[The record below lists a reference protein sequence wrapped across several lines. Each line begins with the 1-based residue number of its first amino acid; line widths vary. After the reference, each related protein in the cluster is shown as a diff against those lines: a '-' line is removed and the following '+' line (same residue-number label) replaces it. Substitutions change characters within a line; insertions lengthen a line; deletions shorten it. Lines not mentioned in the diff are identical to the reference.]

1 MESFRQDVRLAIR
14 LLLKQPGFSLLAIG
28 TLALGIGLSTALFSI
43 LDAAFIRPLP
53 YYSPE
58 QLFSV
63 SVEVAQPDRE
73 PATLDPSL
81 MDVVEWQQDRRVFSH
96 VAYSRTSPR
105 PLILDGDQ
113 PLRLQAQ
120 WVSQEYFPM
129 YGVTPFLGRAFTEEE
144 HKRFA
149 TDVVILGH
157 DFWTTRFNGNRDVIG
172 TSVRLNGLPAEI
184 VGVLP
189 AWFYSK
195 TKVWQPFN
203 VQIYA
208 SFAQQRGS
216 GTSTGMRLRAGITPA
231 EASAQ
236 LARMSAGLPP
246 DRIGSAAG
254 VTLTSMYES
263 AVRTNVKTARIISSA
278 VAVVMLLACVNV
290 AGLLLARGALRRP
303 EMAVRASLGASRAT
317 LVRQLMTECLVLAA
331 AAAVAGG
338 LLAWVS
344 LDLLVANTPMSLP
357 ANAPVRIDARA
368 LGFSMAAGMA
378 SAVLFGLLPAWRL
391 SGTSLHEVLARAGRG
406 RGSALTRRGGQGLI
420 ALEVALAV
428 VLLAGAGLMLR
439 SFGRVLGVDIGFD
452 PERAVAVEVSPTIA
466 TDAAFQQF
474 YPQLVERLAGN
485 PSIEAVGA
493 VDNVPLIGGGS
504 YTFAR
509 AGGQSYPV
517 ATRYYFG
524 AYLDAVGFSL
534 KGGKFPV
541 QTRAAGGV
549 NPAVISEF
557 GARTMFPGRSAI
569 GQRIEVGK
577 SAYEIV
583 AVSGNVKHQGPLST
597 RKPEPEIFMPAW
609 ATEVRRPMTVVARL
623 RQGAGSP
630 STLFRDINALAGQP
644 AVLERVVPGST
655 WLGERVVTPRRRTV
669 LLAILG
675 SFGLLLALVGVF
687 GMTAYAVSQRTQ
699 EIGVR
704 MAFGATARSVVVS
717 SVRDSIVPV
726 AIGLAGGLMASW
738 WTTRVIQSFLFETE
752 PRDVGTFAVVAA
764 VLALAALIAA
774 WIPARRAAR
783 VDPIVAL
790 RSE

>member
-14 LLLKQPGFSLLAIG
+14 LLLKQPGFSILAIG
-28 TLALGIGLSTALFSI
+28 TLALSIGLSTALFSV

-53 YYSPE
+53 YYQPE

-63 SVEVAQPDRE
+63 SVEVTQPDRE
-73 PATLDPSL
+73 SATLDPSL
-81 MDVVEWQQDRRVFSH
+81 MDVVEWQRDRRVFSH
-96 VAYSRTSPR
+96 VAYSRTSPQ
-105 PLILDGDQ
+105 PLILEGDQ
-113 PLRLQAQ
+113 PVRLQAQ
-120 WVSQEYFPM
+120 WVSGEYFSM
-129 YGVTPFLGRAFTEEE
+129 YGVAPFLGRTFTDEE

-157 DFWTTRFNGNRDVIG
+157 DFWKTRFNADRNIIG
-172 TSVRLNGLPAEI
+172 TSVRLNGLPTEI
-184 VGVLP
+184 IGVMP
-189 AWFYSK
+189 AWFYAK

-208 SFAQQRGS
+208 AFAKQRGS
-216 GTSTGMRLRAGITPA
+216 GTTIGMRLRAGVSPE

-254 VTLTSMYES
+254 VKLTSMYE
-263 AVRTNVKTARIISSA
+263 ATIRTNVKTARIISSA
-278 VAVVMLLACVNV
+278 VALVMLLACVNV
-290 AGLLLARGALRRP
+290 AGLLLARGAIRGP
-303 EMAVRASLGASRAT
+303 EMAVRASLGANRAT
-317 LVRQLMTECLVLAA
+317 LVRQLMTECLILSGAGAA
-331 AAAVAGG
+331 AGG

-357 ANAPVRIDARA
+357 ANAPVRVDGRA
-368 LGFSMAAGMA
+368 LGFSIASGMA

-391 SGTSLHEVLARAGRG
+391 SGTSLNEVLARAGRG

-439 SFGRVLGVDIGFD
+439 SFGRVLDVDIGFD
-452 PERAVAVEVSPTIA
+452 PRRAVAVEVSPTVA
-466 TDAAFQQF
+466 TNAAFQQF
-474 YPQLVERLAGN
+474 YPQLVERLAGH
-485 PSIEAVGA
+485 PSIDAVGA
-493 VDNVPLIGGGS
+493 VDHVPLIGGAS
-504 YTFAR
+504 YTVAR
-509 AGGQSYPV
+509 AHGRPYPV

-524 AYLDAVGFSL
+524 AYFDAVGLSL
-534 KGGKFPV
+534 KEGTFPV
-541 QTRAAGGV
+541 QTRAAGGA

-577 SAYEIV
+577 SVYEV
-583 AVSGNVKHQGPLST
+583 VGVSGDVKHQGPLST
-597 RKPEPEIFMPAW
+597 REPEPEVFMPAW

-623 RQGAGSP
+623 RRGGGPPLA
-630 STLFRDINALAGQP
+630 LFRDINQLAGHP
-644 AVLERVVPGST
+644 AVLERVMPGST

-669 LLAILG
+669 LLVILG

-704 MAFGATARSVVVS
+704 MVFGATAQSVVAS
-717 SVRDSIVPV
+717 SVRDSIVP
-726 AIGLAGGLMASW
+726 AAMGIAGGLFASW
-738 WTTRVIQSFLFETE
+738 WATRVIESFLFQTE
-752 PRDVGTFAVVAA
+752 PRDAATFAAVAL
-764 VLALAALIAA
+764 VLTAAAIVAA

-783 VDPIVAL
+783 VDPIIAL
-790 RSE
+790 RAD